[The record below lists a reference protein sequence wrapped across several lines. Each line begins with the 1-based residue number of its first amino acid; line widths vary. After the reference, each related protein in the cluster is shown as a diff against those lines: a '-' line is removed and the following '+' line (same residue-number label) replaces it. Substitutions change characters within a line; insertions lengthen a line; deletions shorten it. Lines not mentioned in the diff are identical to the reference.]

1 MKKRIS
7 ALVAGWQKK
16 FFTPTNALLL
26 LLFLSIVSYHY
37 TYNVIFGFLGF
48 GFLIAVFVLDL
59 APKKSGNAEDSL
71 IELAIALA
79 FAAAAW
85 FLLGFLLNTATPLS
99 VVVSC
104 SMQPTLDRG
113 DLVFVQGGEINVP
126 RASVE
131 ADTPFQIKRAPCT
144 FGGQN
149 VSCSKELLIANYRVL
164 LNKTGD
170 ILVLEPTPAIGDFL
184 VHRAVLRMDT
194 SQGTLYLT
202 KGDNNPILDQ
212 ESMFQPVP
220 QEKIKGKVVFRIPLL
235 GYVKLLL
242 FMQFQ
247 IPEGCGMRLQE

>member
-1 MKKRIS
+1 MKKR
-7 ALVAGWQKK
+7 APPLFAGWQKK

-26 LLFLSIVSYHY
+26 LLFLSVVLYHY
-37 TYNVIFGFLGF
+37 TYNLVFGFLGF

-59 APKKSGNAEDSL
+59 APKKTGGAEDSL
-71 IELAIALA
+71 LELIIALA

-85 FLLGFLLNTATPLS
+85 FLLSFLLNTATPMS

-113 DLVFVQGGEINVP
+113 DLVFVQGSEINVP
-126 RASVE
+126 HASVE
-131 ADTPFQIKRAPCT
+131 AKTPFQIKHEPCT
-144 FGGQN
+144 FGGVPEN
-149 VSCSKELLIANYRVL
+149 CSKELIVGGKSIP

-170 ILVLEPTPAIGDFL
+170 ILVLEPTPAIGDCL

-212 ESMFQPVP
+212 ESKFEPVP
-220 QEKIKGKVVFRIPLL
+220 QDKIKGKVVFRIPLL

-247 IPEGCGMRLQE
+247 IPEGCGMHLQE